1 MEEVKGMI
9 EEVTKEIEDVMDDRD
24 VPRNVREK
32 LEKAKK
38 MIEEEKEKKEECQE
52 EEEKEEEECSQN
64 LDLTRAIYL
73 MNEASEDINIP
84 FHTRTDI
91 MNITSK
97 LEEIKENVK

>member
-1 MEEVKGMI
+1 MKEEIKEEI
-9 EEVTKEIEDVMDDRD
+9 KEVTQEMDDVANDRD

-32 LEKAKK
+32 LGKAQK
-38 MIEEEKEKKEECQE
+38 MINKKAEKDIDA
-52 EEEKEEEECSQN
+52 QN
-64 LDLTRAIYL
+64 LDFTRAIYL

-97 LEEIKENVK
+97 LEKIKESIK